1 MLNTT
6 KANGKMTTGT
16 LDYPTLLQTYQP
28 RPITTEVQYDL
39 MVSQLNQL
47 LDIASPTAEEEDM
60 LHLLGTLI
68 ADYEAREY
76 PDEEFELRGVALIK
90 ALMAEQGLKQK
101 ELVPIFKTKSIVS
114 AVLAG
119 KRNLT
124 VEHINQ
130 LAVFF
135 ALPHSQ
141 FFS

>member
-1 MLNTT
+1 MRNMT
-6 KANGKMTTGT
+6 KVNGKMTTGT

-28 RPITTEVQYDL
+28 RPITTDEQYDL

-47 LDIASPTAEEEDM
+47 LDISNPTAEEEDI

-76 PDEEFELRGVALIK
+76 QDENFELRGIELIK
-90 ALMAEQGLKQK
+90 ELMAQQGLKQK
-101 ELVPIFKTKSIVS
+101 DLVPIFKTKSIAS
-114 AVLAG
+114 AVLNG

-130 LAVFF
+130 IAVFF
-135 ALPHSQ
+135 CLPHSY
-141 FFS
+141 FF